1 MFVNDARLLPDPDG
15 PLLANDVMVYV
26 RKLGTVKTGVEGRI
40 VLK

>member
-1 MFVNDARLLPDPDG
+1 MFGPTQRLLPDLDA

-26 RKLGTVKTGVEGRI
+26 RQIGTVKTGVEGRI